1 MEQVRL
7 VYTSLA
13 QGAPPSYNAL
23 AELLRVSRA
32 NNEKLG
38 VTGVLCYAKGVY
50 LQALEGDRDVVS
62 RLYGKICHDR
72 RHKDCQIVVCK
83 SIERRRFGDWSMK
96 LVAVEQALL
105 DGIELKTMDA
115 AQAEAFLGA
124 RADAERRRVA

>member
-7 VYTSLA
+7 VYTSLV
-13 QGAPPSYNAL
+13 QGALPSYNDL

-32 NNEKLG
+32 GNEKLG

-72 RHKDCQIVVCK
+72 RHKNCQIVVCQ
-83 SIERRRFGDWSMK
+83 SIDRRRFGDWSMK
-96 LVAVEQALL
+96 LVAVDNALL
-105 DGIELKTMDA
+105 EGIELQAMDA
-115 AQAEAFLGA
+115 TQAEAFLGM
-124 RADAERRRVA
+124 RAGAERRRVP